1 MLENT
6 SKGCSGGIKLGFFL
20 YIRNIN
26 FQKHQWAFVM
36 HFFSLTGTYQTRIYL
51 FVSLLLQKIRSPLL
65 FSDKVK
71 LENCLTIL
79 EVSQKFYATFQNLE
93 LLLCSNDQMLESLTY
108 NFSGTCTPSQV
119 LLKQFNHKFRA
130 TILKN
135 IFWWLLLKVN
145 IF

>member
-6 SKGCSGGIKLGFFL
+6 SKRCSGGIQLEFFL
-20 YIRNIN
+20 YIRNIY
-26 FQKHQWAFVM
+26 FQEHQWAFVM
-36 HFFSLTGTYQTRIYL
+36 HFFSLTGTCQTRIYL
-51 FVSLLLQKIRSPLL
+51 FVSLLLQKIRLPLL
-65 FSDKVK
+65 FSDKIK

-79 EVSQKFYATFQNLE
+79 EVSQKFYAAFQNTE
-93 LLLCSNDQMLESLTY
+93 PLLCSNDQMLESLTY

-130 TILKN
+130 RILKN
-135 IFWWLLLKVN
+135 ISWWLLLKVN